1 MVMPKNSNM
10 VKLTKQPQWVR
21 RQFLKVFA
29 LILFIALG
37 FYGLSLIIGE
47 GAQAVS
53 IGLGVLIVL
62 PYGLGGLTSL
72 LMNPSGGKSNNVR
85 LAVIGMVFL
94 VLLLG
99 GIILREGVICIV
111 MLAPLWVVSAFLGAI
126 TVSRFHTKFRQQN
139 ILSCSLFAVLPFLAL
154 ILDSYVPQ
162 RTEIYTVTRSI
173 SIEAAAED
181 IWPHLI
187 ELNGLSEDD
196 GRWNFTQNILGIPR
210 PASANVFGTGTN
222 AVRKAQWGDN
232 ISFEE
237 HITTWAENDRLEWM
251 FVFPNDSVHA
261 YTDRHISPDGRHLKI
276 KNGSYTLESRDAR
289 HVTLTLMTDYAAT
302 TPLNVYSALWGE
314 LILGDLQN
322 NILKIVKDRV
332 EDN

>member
-1 MVMPKNSNM
+1 MNKNSNTAE
-10 VKLTKQPQWVR
+10 LTTQPQWVR
-21 RQFLKVFA
+21 GQFLRVFA
-29 LILFIALG
+29 VILFMALG
-37 FYGLSLIIGE
+37 FYGLSLMMGE
-47 GAQAVS
+47 GTQAVS
-53 IGLGVLIVL
+53 IGLGILIVL
-62 PYGLGGLTSL
+62 PYGLGGLAAL
-72 LMNPSGGKSNNVR
+72 LMNPSGEKSGTAT
-85 LAVIGMVFL
+85 LAVIGMIFL

-99 GIILREGVICIV
+99 SIILREGVICII
-111 MLAPLWVVSAFLGAI
+111 MLAPLWILSAFLGAF
-126 TVSRFHTKFRQQN
+126 TVSKFHAKFHHKN
-139 ILSCSLFAVLPFLAL
+139 TLSSSLFAALPLLAL
-154 ILDSYVPQ
+154 FLDSYIPQ
-162 RTEIYTVTRSI
+162 ETEIYTVTRTI
-173 SIEAAAED
+173 NIEAAADD

-187 ELNGLSEDD
+187 ELNGLTEDD

-210 PASANVFGTGTN
+210 PASANVIGTGTN
-222 AVRKAQWGDN
+222 AVRKAQWREN

-276 KNGSYTLESRDAR
+276 KSGGYALESRDAS

-302 TPLNVYSALWGE
+302 TPLNFYSALWGE

-332 EDN
+332 EGS